1 MKELLNRRI
10 PQILGSYLVAGT
22 SLILFIQ
29 YLVDKYQ
36 FPPHFPTLALF
47 GVMGIL
53 PSVIILAYFHGAPG
67 KDSWTKIEKIGIPI
81 NILFLGI
88 CLFIGKNQDFLDIN
102 DEKKDPNRY
111 AIMLT
116 NPMSWKNMFK
126 KNPEIQTYLSNNKN
140 ANIFNIPIDTLK
152 KINSLLESNLLYEF
166 YDENL
171 LLDFRFNDE
180 NNEKMTNILE
190 SNKGTKDVAMTLYD
204 LFDKPDQ
211 TIYVFITAIEKNG
224 DNYNKFISYM
234 FHHDGNPNNGGVAVN
249 STEMINEISDLS
261 DEISKSIASRIWGLE
276 NNYPTGMVLTVDDDI
291 IVFNPNKMK
300 VKKNMILYGNTTYSF
315 YDNDNDGYTDKDENL
330 QKRID
335 DLQSAVNYMKN
346 YKKDFSTEEIN
357 EMENELK
364 KYVSDKLQDTAQGYY
379 TWQFGYIIKVINVAD
394 SSVVAKLIKRNTP
407 WSKIRPGDRIVLD

>member
-1 MKELLNRRI
+1 MKDLLNRRI
-10 PQILGSYLVAGT
+10 PQILASYFVAGT

-36 FPPHFPTLALF
+36 FPSHFPTLALF

-53 PSVIILAYFHGAPG
+53 PSVFILAYFHGAPG

-88 CLFIGKNQDFLDIN
+88 CLFIGKNQGLWDIDN
-102 DEKKDPNRY
+102 KKNEPKRY

-116 NPMSWKNMFK
+116 NPMSWNNMFK
-126 KNPEIQTYLSNNKN
+126 KNPKIQTYLSNNKN

-171 LLDFRFNDE
+171 HLDFRFNDE
-180 NNEKMTNILE
+180 NNKKMINILE
-190 SNKGTKDVAMTLYD
+190 SSDGTKDVAMKLYD

-211 TIYVFITAIEKNG
+211 TIYVFITALEKNDG
-224 DNYNKFISYM
+224 NYNKLISYM
-234 FHHDGNPNNGGVAVN
+234 FHYDKNPENGSVHIS
-249 STEMINEISDLS
+249 STEMIDEISNLS
-261 DEISKSIASRIWGLE
+261 DEISEAISSRIWERE
-276 NNYPTGMVLTVDDDI
+276 NDYPTGIVLTVDDNI

-300 VKKNMILYGNTTYSF
+300 VKKNMILSGNTTYSF

-335 DLQSAVNYMKN
+335 DLKSAIDYMKN
-346 YKKDFSTEEIN
+346 HKKDFSLEKIN
-357 EMENELK
+357 EMEK
-364 KYVSDKLQDTAQGYY
+364 KLTKYSSDKLQDTAGGYY
-379 TWQFGYIIKVINVAD
+379 TWNFGYKIKVINVSD
-394 SSVVAKLIKRNTP
+394 SSVVAKLLKRNTP

>member
-140 ANIFNIPIDTLK
+140 ALMIYKVQL
-152 KINSLLESNLLYEF
+152 
-166 YDENL
+166 
-171 LLDFRFNDE
+171 
-180 NNEKMTNILE
+180 
-190 SNKGTKDVAMTLYD
+190 
-204 LFDKPDQ
+204 
-211 TIYVFITAIEKNG
+211 TI
-224 DNYNKFISYM
+224 
-234 FHHDGNPNNGGVAVN
+234 
-249 STEMINEISDLS
+249 
-261 DEISKSIASRIWGLE
+261 
-276 NNYPTGMVLTVDDDI
+276 
-291 IVFNPNKMK
+291 
-300 VKKNMILYGNTTYSF
+300 
-315 YDNDNDGYTDKDENL
+315 
-330 QKRID
+330 
-335 DLQSAVNYMKN
+335 
-346 YKKDFSTEEIN
+346 
-357 EMENELK
+357 
-364 KYVSDKLQDTAQGYY
+364 
-379 TWQFGYIIKVINVAD
+379 
-394 SSVVAKLIKRNTP
+394 
-407 WSKIRPGDRIVLD
+407 

>member
-1 MKELLNRRI
+1 MKEILNRRI
-10 PQILGSYLVAGT
+10 PQILGSYFVAGT

-53 PSVIILAYFHGAPG
+53 PSVIIVAYFHGAPG
-67 KDSWTKIEKIGIPI
+67 KDSWNKIEKIGIPI

-88 CLFIGKNQDFLDIN
+88 CLFIGKNHGFWN
-102 DEKKDPNRY
+102 VENEKKEPKRY

-166 YDENL
+166 YNENL
-171 LLDFRFNDE
+171 ILDFKFNDK
-180 NNEKMTNILE
+180 NNEKMTKILE
-190 SNKGTKDVAMTLYD
+190 SSKGTKDVAITLYN

-211 TIYVFITAIEKNG
+211 TIYVFIAAVEKNRAI
-224 DNYNKFISYM
+224 YNKFISYM
-234 FHHDGNPNNGGVAVN
+234 FHHDGNPNNGSVAVN
-249 STEMINEISDLS
+249 STELINEISNLS
-261 DEISKSIASRIWGLE
+261 DEISKSIASRIWALE
-276 NNYPTGMVLTVDDDI
+276 NDYPTGIVLTVDDDI

-300 VKKNMILYGNTTYSF
+300 VKKNMILSGNTTYSF

-335 DLQSAVNYMKN
+335 DLQDAVNYMEN
-346 YKKDFSTEEIN
+346 HKKDFSMEEVN
-357 EMENELK
+357 EMKNKLK

-379 TWQFGYIIKVINVAD
+379 TWHFGYKIKVINVSD
-394 SSVVAKLIKRNTP
+394 LSVVAKLIKRNTP